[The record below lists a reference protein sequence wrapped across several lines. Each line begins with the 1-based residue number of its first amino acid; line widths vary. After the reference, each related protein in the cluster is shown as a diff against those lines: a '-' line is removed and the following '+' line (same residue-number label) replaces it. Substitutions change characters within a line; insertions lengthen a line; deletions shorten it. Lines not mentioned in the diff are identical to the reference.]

1 MSKYTKVVLIAGLCA
16 LFAIGTSVVV
26 FAADYAERDTD
37 NVFTGVVNW
46 FKKGIKIGQQG
57 SGGVTF
63 FNGTIVNNT
72 TTAGKDNP
80 VTIGD
85 KLRVDDVFY
94 RIEVGGSN
102 PLKFADTLVPYKT
115 NEFSLGNSSYRWKDL
130 YLSGNINSEGNISQR
145 LTDHGVAKLGAVIEQ
160 GGTVYSSFTNLSN
173 STPTITS
180 NHVATGTYTV
190 DFGINIENAN
200 AIVISPRGTAAAPT
214 AASGNVA
221 GSVVTVYVADVKA
234 AGALID
240 QAFNV
245 VIF

>member
-1 MSKYTKVVLIAGLCA
+1 MNKYTKVVLIAGLCA
-16 LFAIGTSVVV
+16 LFAIGTSIVV

-46 FKKGIKIGQQG
+46 FKSGVKIGQQG
-57 SGGVTF
+57 TGGVTF

-72 TTAGKDNP
+72 TTGGKDNP

-130 YLSGNINSEGNISQR
+130 YLSGTINAEGNISQR
-145 LTDHGVAKLGAVIEQ
+145 ISDKGVAKLGAVIEQ
-160 GGTVYSSFTNLSN
+160 GGTVYRSFTNLSN
-173 STPTITS
+173 SSPTITS
-180 NHVATGTYTV
+180 NHVGTGIYTV

-200 AIVISPRGTAAAPT
+200 SIVISPRGTQAAPT
-214 AASGNVA
+214 AGSGNVA
-221 GSVVTVYVADVKA
+221 GSVVTIYLVDVL
-234 AGALID
+234 GNALAD

>member
-1 MSKYTKVVLIAGLCA
+1 MNKYTKVVLIAGLCA
-16 LFAIGTSVVV
+16 LFAIGTSIVV

-46 FKKGIKIGQQG
+46 FKKGVKIGEQG
-57 SGGVTF
+57 VGGVTF

-72 TTAGKDNP
+72 TKGGKDNP

-94 RIEVGGSN
+94 RIEIGGSN

-145 LTDHGVAKLGAVIEQ
+145 ISDKGVAKLGAVIEE

-173 STPTITS
+173 SSPTITS
-180 NHVATGTYTV
+180 THVGTGIYTV
-190 DFGINIENAN
+190 DFGINVAGAN
-200 AIVISPRGTAAAPT
+200 AILISPRGSATAPIAG
-214 AASGNVA
+214 SGNVA
-221 GSVVTVYVADVKA
+221 GSVVTIYLVDVL
-234 AGALID
+234 GNALAD